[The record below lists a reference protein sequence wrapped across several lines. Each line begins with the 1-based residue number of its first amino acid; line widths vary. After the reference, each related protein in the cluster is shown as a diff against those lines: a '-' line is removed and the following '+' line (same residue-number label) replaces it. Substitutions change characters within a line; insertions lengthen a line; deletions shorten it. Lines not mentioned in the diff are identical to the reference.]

1 MYLESLMYLESI
13 KGFEQDAKKFLFM
26 AKDSQD
32 YQFSYKFASKFM
44 RRIIA
49 KKGMNEI
56 LKNFELCK
64 KSLKINNCIQGR
76 EIEDE
81 KAFEDNLREEFY
93 DGILQDLLRNHK
105 YEISKIVYGER
116 MKETFKFSEKT
127 KLLGLET
134 FASMQMEEQFEEIF
148 N

>member
-1 MYLESLMYLESI
+1 M
-13 KGFEQDAKKFLFM
+13 K
-26 AKDSQD
+26 
-32 YQFSYKFASKFM
+32 
-44 RRIIA
+44 RIIA

-64 KSLKINNCIQGR
+64 KSLKVNKNIQGR